1 MDKTLLEKI
10 IDCVIMEESFFREQ
24 RAQVSFEYLLT
35 AAFAIMLAIS
45 AAIVVE
51 ALKSLA
57 LQSQADLLTTRAK
70 VIESIFSN

>member
-1 MDKTLLEKI
+1 MKNLI
-10 IDCVIMEESFFREQ
+10 FGEE

-45 AAIVVE
+45 AAIIVE

-57 LQSQADLLTTRAK
+57 LQAQADLLSTRAK
-70 VIESIFSN
+70 VIENIFTN